1 MRLHQPVG
9 LAALALA
16 CATCG
21 GRRQASLNSFADS
34 ASYAIGLN
42 MGGSLRE
49 VREKVELA
57 ALQAGIEDAAERRTP
72 RVSDSAARRILQT
85 FMTQLQ
91 EHVMSQRKVQ
101 GDSNRVAGDAYRAEN
116 AKRAGV
122 HTTPSGLQYEV
133 LTAGTGPKPK
143 PTDHVRVHYR
153 GTLIDGT
160 QFDDS
165 HARGEP
171 AVFAVDEVIP
181 GWSEAIQLMPV
192 GSTYRFVVPPELAYG
207 EAGAAP
213 DIPANAT
220 LVFEVELLAIEK

>member
-1 MRLHQPVG
+1 MHFQGRVG
-9 LAALALA
+9 AAALVLV
-16 CATCG
+16 CAACG
-21 GRRQASLNSFADS
+21 GHRRASLSTFADS

-49 VREKVELA
+49 VRQKVELA
-57 ALQAGIEDAAERRTP
+57 ALQAGLEDAAEGRTP
-72 RVSDSAARRILQT
+72 RFSDSAARRILQS

-91 EHVMSQRKVQ
+91 EHVMSQRKLQ
-101 GDSNRVAGDAYRAEN
+101 GDSNRIAGDAYRAEN

-122 HTTPSGLQYEV
+122 HTTASGLQYEV
-133 LTAGTGPKPK
+133 LTEGTGPKPK
-143 PTDHVRVHYR
+143 PTDNVRVHYR
-153 GTLIDGT
+153 GTLIDGKE
-160 QFDDS
+160 FDDS

-181 GWSEAIQLMPV
+181 GWSEAVQLMPV
-192 GSTYRFVVPPELAYG
+192 GSKYRFVVPPELAYG

-220 LVFEVELLAIEK
+220 LVFEVELLAIDK